1 MALWQYQ
8 FTIIPNQYILKDISN
23 EELEYELWEYA
34 NIHKEDFMQVN
45 SFLPKTKSWS
55 EYLDIYGNID
65 SNCLEVFFDREDRIT
80 SVSLRIDFRSDYNK
94 ILYQLLSFFKAK
106 DYTLLDENLQPIKTI
121 NNESLEVII
130 KQSVQYEKYN
140 RLVYLANKK

>member
-8 FTIIPNQYILKDISN
+8 FTIIPNHYILKDISN
-23 EELEYELWEYA
+23 EEFEYELWEYA
-34 NIHKEDFMQVN
+34 NMHKEDFMQVN

-65 SNCLEVFFDREDRIT
+65 SNCLEV
-80 SVSLRIDFRSDYNK
+80 
-94 ILYQLLSFFKAK
+94 
-106 DYTLLDENLQPIKTI
+106 
-121 NNESLEVII
+121 II

-140 RLVYLANKK
+140 RLAYLANKK

>member
-23 EELEYELWEYA
+23 EEFEYELWEHA

-55 EYLDIYGNID
+55 EYLDIYGNTD
-65 SNCLEVFFDREDRIT
+65 SNCLEVFFDREERVT

-106 DYTLLDENLQPIKTI
+106 DYTLLDA
-121 NNESLEVII
+121 
-130 KQSVQYEKYN
+130 YN
-140 RLVYLANKK
+140 Q

>member
-1 MALWQYQ
+1 
-8 FTIIPNQYILKDISN
+8 
-23 EELEYELWEYA
+23 
-34 NIHKEDFMQVN
+34 MQVN

-55 EYLDIYGNID
+55 EYLDIYGNTD
-65 SNCLEVFFDREDRIT
+65 SNCLKVFFDRKNRIT

-121 NNESLEVII
+121 NNGSLEVII
-130 KQSVQYEKYN
+130 KQSVQYKKYN
-140 RLVYLANKK
+140 ELAYLTNKK